1 MVKPCGF
8 MDKDIISSERAPSV
22 SGAPY
27 SPAVRVGQFVF
38 TSGQVSDNP
47 EADIKTQTKQALEK
61 IKALL
66 EAAGTSMDN
75 AIKCTVFLRDIN
87 DFASMN
93 EVYKRYFGDKLPARS
108 CVEAKLLKTYKVEI
122 EAIAFIQ

>member
-1 MVKPCGF
+1 
-8 MDKDIISSERAPSV
+8 MDKVIISSERAPSV

-38 TSGQVSDNP
+38 TSGQVSNDA
-47 EADIKTQTKQALEK
+47 EADIRTQTKQVLEK

-75 AIKCTVFLRDIN
+75 VVKCTVFLRDIN
-87 DFASMN
+87 DFASVN
-93 EVYKRYFGDKLPARS
+93 EVYKVYFGDKLPARS

-122 EAIAFIQ
+122 EAIAFMQ